1 MKHYELYITHVGKYF
16 TSLKRSSLNDCISIA
31 KMSKPLRQ
39 TANQRLRQ
47 RGLCFFSRILKF
59 NKRHYTIAC
68 RDFCSEFPNTQCL
81 IFAQTSVEN
90 SVLLKCRNSEEKTR
104 RLRIRSSAEFLYSMT
119 CVVIC
124 SHRRS
129 HLSHFYRVSY
139 RYFWRR
145 DS

>member
-1 MKHYELYITHVGKYF
+1 MPPNQLKSSTELNNVELIMCFSCYINGFSMFLV
-16 TSLKRSSLNDCISIA
+16 
-31 KMSKPLRQ
+31 
-39 TANQRLRQ
+39 RLFA
-47 RGLCFFSRILKF
+47 LCFSQHHTILACMDVFWCPRIRK
-59 NKRHYTIAC
+59 
-68 RDFCSEFPNTQCL
+68 QG
-81 IFAQTSVEN
+81 VEN
-90 SVLLKCRNSEEKTR
+90 FVLLKCRNSEEKTR